1 MERSSEPRRGKGR
14 QGLATQISQQEQVD
28 PALIESLPPEAPP
41 HPRVRVHPQFHSRFL
56 PTDRDLSVY
65 VPPGYDEAP
74 ERDYPVLYLH
84 DGQNLFDPR
93 TSFIPGR
100 TWQVAETADAAIEAG
115 EVEPLI
121 IVGIANTGEHR
132 LAEYTPT
139 RDWKMGGGDA
149 DKYGKLLIHDLLPF
163 IASEYRI
170 RHGREHTGLG
180 GSSLG
185 GLATLYLGLSHPG
198 VFGRMAVMSPSVWWN
213 HKSILGWVN
222 ERGPRLTHHPRI
234 WLDVGDAEGRRTLA
248 DADLLNRRLQAWGW
262 RPGKDLHYERV
273 PGGTHDETAWSH
285 RVGPMLRFLF
295 PANEL

>member
-1 MERSSEPRRGKGR
+1 M
-14 QGLATQISQQEQVD
+14 ATEISAQAQLVS
-28 PALIESLPPEAPP
+28 ALPDSALPDELP
-41 HPRVRVHPQFHSRFL
+41 HPRVRIHPQFHSRFL
-56 PTDRDLSVY
+56 PDDRDVTVY
-65 VPPGYDEAP
+65 LPPGYDEEP
-74 ERDYPVLYLH
+74 DRQYPVLYLQ

-100 TWQVAETADAAIEAG
+100 TWQVAETADAVIEAG

-149 DKYGKLLIHDLLPF
+149 NKYGDLLTQDLLPF
-163 IASEYRI
+163 IASNYRV
-170 RHGREHTGLG
+170 RPGRDSAAGLG

-185 GLATLYLGLSHPG
+185 GLVTLYLGLQYAEI
-198 VFGRMAVMSPSVWWN
+198 FGKLAVMSPSVWWN
-213 HKSILGWVN
+213 HRSIIGYVN
-222 ERGPRLTHHPRI
+222 ETAPRMQQHPRI

-248 DADLLNRRLQAWGW
+248 DTELLRHRLEVSGW
-262 RPGKDLHYERV
+262 KPESDLHYECV
-273 PGGTHDETAWSH
+273 PGGTHDEAAWAQ

-295 PANEL
+295 PGERR